1 MQSRNWTSVG
11 SSQQKESRLLY
22 FGRRGLR
29 LRTGG
34 RELIGHPDQL
44 GQGPGTHFSHHLA
57 AMHLHGCLPYTGN
70 ATACL
75 DRGVGPG
82 PLFSEKTQPQLQA
95 HAAGPGRGNH
105 RVLRQHAIVNCSW
118 SGSISR
124 VCPKM
129 VGQKSRAL
137 RKPLAETDRHTPRG
151 AQWNRPR
158 DGHARGGCHQ
168 LPANTTPRA
177 LSRCRPARTSP
188 RTSRYSKSP
197 SASSSTVASPIAPTS
212 NLPISVRP
220 RAAAGTVNLA
230 AAD

>member
-1 MQSRNWTSVG
+1 MAPRDAITQLDERRKQSAEGIEITILWSQRFTTSH
-11 SSQQKESRLLY
+11 
-22 FGRRGLR
+22 
-29 LRTGG
+29 GG

-197 SASSSTVASPIAPTS
+197 SVSSSTLASPTAPISRYYVASAT
-212 NLPISVRP
+212 
-220 RAAAGTVNLA
+220 
-230 AAD
+230 D